1 MIGVKLD
8 GRTGNQM
15 FQYAF
20 AYCLA
25 KQRADDFFLEFEPKH
40 FRLNYF
46 ILSGQF
52 KHLANQFKKLR
63 FQLFTFPKKT
73 LTQIGTETTQSIIE
87 QANRCNYLKGYFQS
101 ELYHKAFVQEVKTL
115 FEIKPEYKKAFETKY
130 KTLFETNKTVVVHIR
145 RTDYLSW
152 NMGEAFGGTNYS
164 LPFSYSENI
173 LKKLDLEQYTVIF
186 ISDDIEA
193 VKKQFGE
200 RHNFRYESNT
210 EIIDFQILLHADVLC
225 LSNSSFSWW
234 GAYLNA
240 KPHKKVFAPDKW
252 LGFKTGR
259 DYPVDIICKDWQKVT
274 VDKNNVN
281 HPGK

>member
-20 AYCLA
+20 GYCLA
-25 KQRADDFFLEFEPKH
+25 KQRADDFFLDFVPNQFK
-40 FRLNYF
+40 LDYF
-46 ILSGQF
+46 ILDGKF
-52 KHLANQFKKLR
+52 KHVENRLKKFW
-63 FQLFTFPKKT
+63 FQLFNFPKKV
-73 LTQIGTETTQSIIE
+73 LTQIGTENTHSTITQ
-87 QANRCNYLKGYFQS
+87 AKHCNYLKGYFQS
-101 ELYHKAFVQEVKTL
+101 ELYYEDLAQEVKTL
-115 FEIKPEYKKAFETKY
+115 FEIKPEYKKVFETKY
-130 KTLFETNKTVVVHIR
+130 KALFETYKTLVVHVR

-164 LPFSYSENI
+164 LPFSYAENI
-173 LKKLDLEQYTVIF
+173 LKKFDLEQYTVIF

-193 VKKQFGE
+193 VKKQFGN
-200 RHNFRYESNT
+200 RHNFRYESNS
-210 EIIDFQILLHADVLC
+210 EIVDFQILLHADVLC

-252 LGFKTGR
+252 LGFKTGLE
-259 DYPVDIICKDWQKVT
+259 YPVDIICEDWQKVT
-274 VDKNNVN
+274 VDINDIN
-281 HPGK
+281 HEGK

>member
-20 AYCLA
+20 GYCLA
-25 KQRADDFFLEFEPKH
+25 KQRVDDFFLEFEPKQ
-40 FRLNYF
+40 FRLDYF
-46 ILSGQF
+46 VLDGKF
-52 KHLANQFKKLR
+52 KHVENRFKKLR
-63 FQLFTFPKKT
+63 FQLFSFPKRA
-73 LTQIGTETTQSIIE
+73 LTQIGTENTQAVIN
-87 QANRCNYLKGYFQS
+87 QAAHCNYLQGYFQS
-101 ELYHKAFVQEVKTL
+101 ELYHKDFIQEVKRL
-115 FEIKPEYKKAFETKY
+115 FEIKPEHKKVFDTKY
-130 KTLFETNKTVVVHIR
+130 KTLFESNKTMVVHIR

-164 LPFSYSENI
+164 LPFSYAENI
-173 LKKLDLEQYTVIF
+173 LKKFDMEQYTVIF
-186 ISDDIEA
+186 ISDDIDA

-200 RHNFRYESNT
+200 RYNFRFESNP
-210 EIIDFQILLHADVLC
+210 EIIDLQILLNADVLC

-252 LGFKTGR
+252 LGFKTGLE
-259 DYPVDIICKDWQKVT
+259 YPVDIICKDWQKVT

-281 HPGK
+281 H